1 MMALGKK
8 LHHVSYI
15 TYFYNMCTLYTQQ
28 QYLFL
33 HVYIYE
39 KNKLDIINSDMYTDI
54 FFRKWRECLVYGGGD
69 LVLAEHV
76 CGKISK
82 SPLNMGV
89 FHLVL
94 KVKSLRCS
102 LFPSRN
108 KWGPCLG

>member
-54 FFRKWRECLVYGGGD
+54 FF
-69 LVLAEHV
+69 
-76 CGKISK
+76 
-82 SPLNMGV
+82 
-89 FHLVL
+89 
-94 KVKSLRCS
+94 
-102 LFPSRN
+102 
-108 KWGPCLG
+108 